1 MIKTLTFNGISL
13 SDYGCWYDGSQF
25 FNKPQKMVETYEVI
39 GRNGDIAISQDR
51 YSNITRRFN
60 CHIHKDFKRN
70 YTNLIDMLSSVDGY
84 GRFECSDDPEVYCM
98 ALFTSDINADLGQ
111 YGRWGNFPLS
121 FNFKPQKYL
130 KSGEIAI
137 SVSST
142 KKLVNPTSQIA
153 LPLIKVSGT
162 GTITINSS
170 VLTLAT
176 NTSTTVIDCEL
187 QDAYE
192 GTINRNPDLTI
203 TNGFPVLTKENNITV
218 SGCTI
223 EIIPRWWRL

>member
-1 MIKTLTFNGISL
+1 METLTFNGVSFR
-13 SDYGCWYDGSQF
+13 DFKTFYDGAQLYQTPEKDVTFYS
-25 FNKPQKMVETYEVI
+25 VV
-39 GRNGDIAISQDR
+39 GRNGDLAVSNDR
-51 YSNITRRFN
+51 YKN
-60 CHIHKDFKRN
+60 KDIPIDCFIRDHFKEN
-70 YTNLIDMLSSVDGY
+70 FTALIDFLYTQSDY
-84 GRFECSDDPEVYCM
+84 GRLETTTEPDIFRMAQFVSAIEPETGSF
-98 ALFTSDINADLGQ
+98 LKSGKFTLT
-111 YGRWGNFPLS
+111 

-142 KKLVNPTSQIA
+142 KKIVNPTSQIA